1 MHEIICISL
10 LLWYIYIKEI
20 VQSIYKTKTYEGPGT
35 VWLGAVL
42 HVALFFS
49 IFPFFFWMA
58 SWILPLNFVFSLF
71 ILASSFFLF
80 SSKSGSCDLKTTLW
94 FTIQPKKKKWRVL
107 SSLSSYPAT
116 PTLLCIKMR
125 IVRPFQ
131 IDTYFPFKNHLLP
144 FVDFLFLIKICCFQ
158 FLQQKKGKK
167 IQLLIPLNGLVSQNK

>member
-94 FTIQPKKKKWRVL
+94 LCVL

-158 FLQQKKGKK
+158 FLQQQKKERKYNFLYPWMAWFPK
-167 IQLLIPLNGLVSQNK
+167 TNNLNQ